1 VQLQEFMHMAKT
13 KNAVWLTLLSGGLG
27 VAIFTF
33 VANKA
38 WEMYHHHPVGPEYVE
53 SSTRFEGS
61 KLLVFVRNNSDEPLD
76 LKRAQIDIDEP
87 DLVKA
92 EVLGAYPDIS
102 KVYTAF
108 ASVGSASL
116 DAGDK
121 GLVVTV
127 RIAQAIP
134 PKAADQFG
142 VTLDGLAGPVD
153 LSKVKLRAELVDLKG
168 NKYTVVP

>member
-1 VQLQEFMHMAKT
+1 MTKS

-27 VAIFTF
+27 VAFFTF

-38 WEMYHHHPVGPEYVE
+38 WEMYRHRPVGPAYVE
-53 SSTRFEGS
+53 SSIRFEGN

-76 LKRAQIDIDEP
+76 LKRAEIDIDEP

-92 EVLGAYPDIS
+92 QVLGAYPDVS
-102 KVYTAF
+102 KVYTAS

-121 GLVVTV
+121 GLVLTV
-127 RIAQAIP
+127 SIAQAIA

-142 VTLDGLAGPVD
+142 VSLDGLAGPVD
-153 LSKVKLRAELVDLKG
+153 LSKVKVRAKLEDLIG
-168 NKYTVVP
+168 NKYTVTP